1 MIGGTNGPTET
12 MALLEIHRNPSRREL
27 SWFGLLVLL
36 FFGLVGGL
44 VLWRSGSMTAAVT
57 IWSIGGLLALLYYAV
72 RPLRLAMFR
81 GWMVAV
87 YPIGFVISHLVL
99 AGIFFLVIT
108 PIGLVMRLVGRDPMT
123 RKFDRTADS
132 YWTRRNPESGSE
144 RYFRQF

>member
-1 MIGGTNGPTET
+1 MIRETNGPTET

-44 VLWRSGSMTAAVT
+44 VLWRSGSLTAAVT
-57 IWSIGGLLALLYYAV
+57 VWSIGGLLALVYYAV

-81 GWMVAV
+81 GWMVAA

-99 AGIFFLVIT
+99 AMVFFLVIT

-123 RKFDRTADS
+123 RKFDRTAAS
-132 YWTRRNPESGSE
+132 YWVRRKTEAKAES
-144 RYFRQF
+144 YFRQF

>member
-1 MIGGTNGPTET
+1 

-44 VLWRSGSMTAAVT
+44 VLWRSGSMTATVT

-81 GWMVAV
+81 GWMVAA

-99 AGIFFLVIT
+99 AMVFFLVIT

-123 RKFDRTADS
+123 RTFDRTADS
-132 YWTRRNPESGSE
+132 YWTRRNSETKSE

>member
-1 MIGGTNGPTET
+1 MIGGTNGPTEP

-57 IWSIGGLLALLYYAV
+57 IWSIGGGLALLYYAV

-81 GWMVAV
+81 GWMVAA
-87 YPIGFVISHLVL
+87 YPIGFVVSHLVL
-99 AGIFFLVIT
+99 AMVFFLVIT

-123 RKFDRTADS
+123 RKFDRSADS
-132 YWTRRNPESGSE
+132 YWIRRNPEARSE